1 MPPHSIK
8 DVIKMREGIR
18 VQIKSDISSRVFVT
32 YAYVLMVVTDHDHE
46 HVTPTPTLRVIW
58 DMRYDMWYARLVNEG
73 GFGWQAFG

>member
-46 HVTPTPTLRVIW
+46 HVTPTPTLRVI
-58 DMRYDMWYARLVNEG
+58 
-73 GFGWQAFG
+73 